1 MTPLQQQPQHQQQQ
15 RLPENLV
22 VVKMGVEELRALIT
36 DVVQKVVGG
45 SKGGEVERVERV
57 GGKIDAVVGVGI
69 DEDAGVGVGVDAGTD
84 DFVAGAGTDKGVEGQ
99 QEEEGV
105 GEEIVVAGRFDGG
118 GAAAG
123 DEEDED
129 EGNDRGEQQRLCFS
143 PMRDE

>member
-45 SKGGEVERVERV
+45 LKGGEDESGEVERV
-57 GGKIDAVVGVGI
+57 GGKID
-69 DEDAGVGVGVDAGTD
+69 DAAADLDVDVDAGTD
-84 DFVAGAGTDKGVEGQ
+84 GFVLGTRSDKGVEGQ
-99 QEEEGV
+99 QEEEEV
-105 GEEIVVAGRFDGG
+105 GEEIVVAGRFDGDG
-118 GAAAG
+118 GAAAAG
-123 DEEDED
+123 DEKEEDQ
-129 EGNDRGEQQRLCFS
+129 GNDRGEQQRLCFS